1 MLSKKELKQLR
12 NEIVLNSVFI
22 KDYSNSLGIDEN
34 KVCTFFD
41 GYAEYLNELALSG
54 KNYKIDYYERITK
67 YDTIKN
73 LWNYYNI
80 FFDDPLSKE
89 GAENE

>member
-1 MLSKKELKQLR
+1 MLTKNELKQLR
-12 NEIVLNSVFI
+12 KEIVLNSVFI

-34 KVCTFFD
+34 KVCTFFE
-41 GYAEYLNELALSG
+41 GYAEYLNELALSS
-54 KNYKIDYYERITK
+54 KDYKIGYYERITK
-67 YDTIKN
+67 YDTINN

-80 FFDDPLSKE
+80 FIDDPLKR